1 MCKKNA
7 SLAAHFRDRRLNEPL
22 VVHPLGPS
30 RPSRRA
36 FLTLGAAASLP
47 LGVALVV
54 GASGCRKEPPFP
66 PEDVPEGA
74 YARIAV
80 ALYDARY
87 RDVFPYLEDE
97 AQWAAH
103 TIQKER
109 QKALDR
115 AKASFPAAELA
126 ALEAEIGVD
135 ARSADGVDVFV
146 RFAKKKGWFTRLR
159 QDLSGVARVEREGDR
174 ATLVTARGTR
184 YPMRRRTVGIW
195 GLTAFTADLAD
206 AAEKATRDRTRVEA
220 AARDYD
226 AASGKPGDAGA
237 PG

>member
-1 MCKKNA
+1 M
-7 SLAAHFRDRRLNEPL
+7 
-22 VVHPLGPS
+22 G
-30 RPSRRA
+30 RRA
-36 FLTLGAAASLP
+36 FLHRSALLGAGAAAVL
-47 LGVALVV
+47 A
-54 GASGCRKEPPFP
+54 GCRKEPPFP

-109 QKALDR
+109 EKALDR
-115 AKASFPAAELA
+115 AKRSFPPGELA
-126 ALEAEIGVD
+126 VLEADIGVD
-135 ARSADGVDVFV
+135 ARSADGADVFV
-146 RFAKKKGWFTRLR
+146 RFAKKKGWFNRLR
-159 QDLSGVARVEREGDR
+159 QDLSGVARVERDGDR
-174 ATLVTARGTR
+174 ATVVTARGTR

-206 AAEKATRDRTRVEA
+206 AAEKATRDRARIED

-226 AASGKPGDAGA
+226 AAKPKAVLTGDSGA

>member
-1 MCKKNA
+1 
-7 SLAAHFRDRRLNEPL
+7 
-22 VVHPLGPS
+22 VVSVLGS
-30 RPSRRA
+30 A
-36 FLTLGAAASLP
+36 
-47 LGVALVV
+47 
-54 GASGCRKEPPFP
+54 CRKEPPFP
-66 PEDVPEGA
+66 PEDTPEGA

-80 ALYDARY
+80 ALYDGRQ

-115 AKASFPAAELA
+115 AKLSFPAAELA
-126 ALEAEIGVD
+126 ALDADIGVD
-135 ARSADGVDVFV
+135 ARSTDGADVFV
-146 RFAKKKGWFTRLR
+146 RFAKKKGWFNRLR

-174 ATLVTARGTR
+174 ATVVTARGTR
-184 YPMRRRTVGIW
+184 HPMRRRTVGIW

-206 AAEKATRDRTRVEA
+206 AAEKATRDRARIED

-226 AASGKPGDAGA
+226 AAGTVAAPKGDAGA